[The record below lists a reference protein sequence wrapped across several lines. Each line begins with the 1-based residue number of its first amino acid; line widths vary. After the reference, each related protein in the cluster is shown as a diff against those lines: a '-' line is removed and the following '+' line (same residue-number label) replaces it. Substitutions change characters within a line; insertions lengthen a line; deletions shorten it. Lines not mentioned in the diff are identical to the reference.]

1 MKVLVDTSIWSV
13 VLRKQQDQKIATMLQ
28 DLIQEFRVSMIG
40 PVRQELL
47 SGIRDKTQF
56 KKLKDQ
62 LAHFP
67 DHLITTE
74 MYELAA
80 QNFNTCRAKG
90 IQGSHIDFLICSVA
104 MKEQWVIFTL
114 DKDFQH
120 YAQHLPIQLLKP

>member
-1 MKVLVDTSIWSV
+1 MKVLVDTSVWSE
-13 VLRKQQDQKIATMLQ
+13 VLRKQQDLHLADILQ
-28 DLIQEFRVSMIG
+28 DLIREFRVSMIG
-40 PVRQELL
+40 PIRQELL
-47 SGIRDKTQF
+47 SGVKGQSQF
-56 KKLKDQ
+56 DWLQGQ

-67 DHLITTE
+67 DHSITTE

-104 MKEQWVIFTL
+104 MKEQWLIFTL

-120 YAQHLPIQLLKP
+120 YAQHLPIQLLNH